1 MHLRVG
7 AGRLVTLTAEVQHPV
22 YDDPPHLLQRCGA
35 VLAGVVRDC
44 FHVDE
49 YVSRDDACALP
60 VAVIERDDVGE
71 IVVAEVL
78 AVHLQQPLRRAE
90 NVVHIAECV
99 TLSCGGFG
107 QPAGREA
114 LGGVTVF
121 RIVGVVAYHLDLRA
135 DSSLIR
141 LQSYE
146 FLFKAAHSSFDR

>member
-1 MHLRVG
+1 MN
-7 AGRLVTLTAEVQHPV
+7 
-22 YDDPPHLLQRCGA
+22 
-35 VLAGVVRDC
+35 
-44 FHVDE
+44 
-49 YVSRDDACALP
+49 
-60 VAVIERDDVGE
+60 VGE
-71 IVVAEVL
+71 IVVSEVL

-90 NVVHIAECV
+90 NVVHIAERV
-99 TLSCGGFG
+99 TFGCGGFG